1 MFSDLEA
8 LMEYWLALLVCHA
21 KSLAD
26 GPFHQD
32 RYNRASCRTG
42 DKIGLWQKVRYLL
55 NFETQYIFFNQSA
68 KSAVKPRDDIDLPMI
83 TTSLVCIF
91 KDGWIL
97 MDRRLF
103 SPVAEGRKALRV
115 PVE

>member
-8 LMEYWLALLVCHA
+8 LMEYWLALLACRA

-32 RYNRASCRTG
+32 RCNRASCRTG

-55 NFETQYIFFNQSA
+55 KYETQYIFCNQSA
-68 KSAVKPRDDIDLPMI
+68 KSDVKTCDDIDIPMI
-83 TTSLVCIF
+83 TTSFVCIF

-97 MDRRLF
+97 MDLRLF
-103 SPVAEGRKALRV
+103 SPVAEGRKVLRV